1 MSLKDNIY
9 SILKGRFLVD
19 DDALKNWVFILFL
32 TFLAL
37 LMISS
42 SHSVDRKVQKIAKL
56 NKQKKELR
64 AEFVATRS
72 DLMKLKMESSIV
84 KKLESKGLVVS
95 DKPPIKIKIKLIKEK
110 EN

>member
-9 SILKGRFLVD
+9 NVLKGKFLVD
-19 DDALKNWVFILFL
+19 EDALKNWVFILFL

-42 SHSVDRKVQKIAKL
+42 SHSVDKKVQKIAKL

-64 AEFVATRS
+64 ARFVATKS
-72 DLMKLKMESSIV
+72 DLMKLKMESAIV
-84 KKLESKGLVVS
+84 KKLEKKGLFVS
-95 DKPPIKIKIKLIKEK
+95 NEPPIKIKIEK
-110 EN
+110 